1 MKGITYII
9 VCIVLNVIGQSSI
22 KYGTRVVGEL
32 SLQFSKFG
40 SFLITVL
47 KQPFIL
53 FGLALYVIGS
63 FFWIGALSKTDLSFA
78 YPALSVGYVFILL
91 ISWKFFGETINIY
104 RILGMVLIVAGM
116 VFLAKSVN

>member
-1 MKGITYII
+1 MKGMVYII
-9 VCIVLNVIGQSSI
+9 ICIILNVIGQSSI
-22 KYGTRVVGEL
+22 KYGTRISGEL
-32 SLQFSKFG
+32 SLQFSKIG

-78 YPALSVGYVFILL
+78 YPALSIGYVFILL
-91 ISWKFFGETINIY
+91 ISWKFFGEAINIY
-104 RILGMVLIVAGM
+104 RILGMLLIVAGM
-116 VFLAKSVN
+116 VFLAKSL

>member
-22 KYGTRVVGEL
+22 KYGTRVAGEL
-32 SLQFSKFG
+32 SLQFGKLG

-104 RILGMVLIVAGM
+104 RILGMVLIVVGM
-116 VFLAKSVN
+116 VFLAKSL